1 MRKYKIYMMS
11 ARNIISYAEKDSDGI
26 YKFNLQA
33 RETEKCKVPTASHEQ
48 ESNALFYQIM
58 CQLHG
63 DNFEIPEDVNLIIDL
78 ENVIFYIDFA
88 GIFDRN
94 GQQKRYA
101 ERQQKARDMFR
112 DEGINL
118 DFGNGS
124 VPYIAFERS
133 QSMSRNARLSF
144 IRADLYDDIR
154 HRIMLDMNIGECQ
167 LSKLYAY
174 NGLMLSSGTR
184 IDGVEIDRPHRVIVV
199 ENNKL
204 QASANVITVED
215 DGSNSNMRKYHRVER
230 HEQFTVLEYDGE
242 GLISKEYSNVVDKK
256 LCGKSVHTSFQIR
269 MPYIKGMLH
278 KVDFK
283 DLLISAGFEHIIDIW
298 GEKHPI
304 SDVDIILTESMFKGK
319 GWLNDSNMTWQ
330 DYWDK
335 FRKYNH
341 ALYITNV
348 SKLHPEKFTELNYQF
363 LNTLSV
369 RAEEFRPNDLPLSWK
384 QSPEE
389 DTRNWLTKQTELE
402 YYNLCANEEY
412 RRQYFLKEKN
422 RFFWNKKT
430 KSSHLADV
438 LEINPLF
445 IRVCETF

>member
-11 ARNIISYAEKDSDGI
+11 ARNIISYAEKNSDGI

-58 CQLHG
+58 CHLHG
-63 DNFEIPEDVNLIIDL
+63 DNFEFPEDINLITDL
-78 ENVIFYIDFA
+78 EDVIFYIDFS

-94 GQQKRYA
+94 GEQKRYA

-112 DEGINL
+112 PEGINL

-124 VPYIAFERS
+124 IPYVAFERS
-133 QSMSRNARLSF
+133 ASMSRNARLSF
-144 IRADLYDDIR
+144 IRKDFYEAVR
-154 HRIMLDMNIGECQ
+154 RRIMLDMKIGECQ

-184 IDGVEIDRPHRVIVV
+184 IDGVEIDKPHRVIVV

-242 GLISKEYSNVVDKK
+242 GLISKEYANIVDKK
-256 LCGKSVHTSFQIR
+256 FCGRTVHTSFQIR
-269 MPYIKGMLH
+269 MPYVKGMLH

-283 DLLISAGFEHIIDIW
+283 DLLSKSGFEYIIDIW
-298 GEKHPI
+298 GEKHLI

-319 GWLNDSNMTWQ
+319 GWLSESKMTWH

-348 SKLHPEKFTELNYQF
+348 SKEIPEALTQLNYQF
-363 LNTLSV
+363 LATVSIQP
-369 RAEEFRPNDLPLSWK
+369 EEFRPSDLPG
-384 QSPEE
+384 QV
-389 DTRNWLTKQTELE
+389 
-402 YYNLCANEEY
+402 A
-412 RRQYFLKEKN
+412 
-422 RFFWNKKT
+422 
-430 KSSHLADV
+430 H
-438 LEINPLF
+438 
-445 IRVCETF
+445 